1 MANGTD
7 HDSERPSRVTNAD
20 LDRRISHVEGVQ
32 ELHGVRLHEL
42 GNEVNVI
49 GLKVEHSQEMIR
61 VRFTGLESKVDSAAA
76 KLDAILEQGRASRE
90 DPSASPA
97 GRALLA
103 QIETLER
110 WRAEADPT
118 IDGARSVM
126 TAWRI
131 VAGGSILTTLAAV
144 VAVAASL
151 GFFTPRGPL

>member
-7 HDSERPSRVTNAD
+7 HDGERSTRVTNAD

-90 DPSASPA
+90 DPTASPA
-97 GRALLA
+97 GRAILEK
-103 QIETLER
+103 IEVIEQ
-110 WRAEADPT
+110 WRKQADPT

-131 VAGGSILTTLAAV
+131 VAGGSILTTVAAL
-144 VAVAASL
+144 VAVAAAL
-151 GFFTPRGPL
+151 GAFTPRGPL